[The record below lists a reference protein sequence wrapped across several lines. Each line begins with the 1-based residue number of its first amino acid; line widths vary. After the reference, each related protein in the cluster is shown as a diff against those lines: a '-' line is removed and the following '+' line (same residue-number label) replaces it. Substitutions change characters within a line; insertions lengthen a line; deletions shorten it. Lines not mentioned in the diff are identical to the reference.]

1 MRVIVEQLIN
11 LNEKLYLEFK
21 MEWYWLDKKPEMKE
35 WGEFLKD
42 FSALVNC
49 SPLHISGDKYLIIGV
64 NESESGDKRV
74 VDVDL
79 KRSGFNSFEDFKSKV
94 DEKISQF
101 FIFEKD
107 TPSYY
112 EIFQEKYNDKNIIYF
127 HIKPVMS
134 LMVLKK
140 DLQDKSRM
148 EKKGNVFIRELK
160 SNDDP
165 QVANASPAEIRELT
179 TRHEENTPSF
189 LNEINIGRSVDKTVR
204 LFLKKNGIFK
214 ESGHSKKKIWKDKI
228 LFEVYNLKSEFT
240 DDIDFIYLFRD
251 SNQTRTRDY
260 LLDNNIISS
269 DSKKYILIDDGLRK
283 DIVGIKL
290 KFSADGVYSLGQ
302 FALNYLYKDLLDD
315 DIFHDGKFRK
325 QKQVKNFIEPFTKYS
340 DDKNALVMLN
350 EWFLRS
356 SSPLMVVKGYGGV
369 GKTTLVKYFL
379 DEIYSSNRSKE
390 DGYKILFID
399 SKKIIDEISLKG
411 NIDNIFNFYDAY
423 ASIYEV
429 ENKFNKD
436 LLELSLDNG
445 SLLIV
450 VDGIDEVIA
459 KLNNKFDVRKFISSI
474 FESYIIGTAKTKIVL
489 TCRDYFWDANT
500 DEEYEISKIELN
512 PFTEELAKK
521 LFAKEYDLS
530 SKEFRKCVQYANEF
544 KFSPDKTDGEYVFI
558 PYILDVIMD
567 VVKQNRDLGYVS
579 KDDIDS
585 NLLNVELTDDY
596 FVGRICNREIE
607 KLNNISIDSQISIFM
622 RMAVQYNGYV
632 HDSNIKNI
640 FQDVGSEDIDEMIS
654 LFKGHPFISY
664 EHSSNLSSF
673 KYDFFEGFFVNLFI
687 CSFLINKEVKK
698 ASKEV
703 EDIICEHIKYNAS
716 FTDRITSRVDFND
729 DLELFVIEL
738 IDGYIEKIKEGDDF
752 KYRKIISSLTCI
764 LLSCAYKKNGS
775 STPKENA
782 DLLDSIFGSS
792 FDYLSIINLFGK
804 ENDKL
809 IFDFRGRSMRNVWFE
824 NYPFFWE
831 CKINEDTSFSNSTFK
846 HLEPRSGVKIAKVH
860 ERLFVKCDLSGI
872 KDILKSSGDSYN
884 KKETS
889 VRNEIKKI
897 FRLFDNGGTFK
908 EQKMEYIEKH
918 ANGIILKQL
927 VKKKV
932 ISPYKNP
939 KKPKIRQFK
948 VSDDFFDIIK
958 VLDQNGSCYEL
969 EKAVNLVGE

>member
-1 MRVIVEQLIN
+1 MKALIEQLIN
-11 LNEKLYLEFK
+11 LDEKLYLEFK
-21 MEWYWLDKKPEMKE
+21 MEWYWLDKKPDIKE

-49 SPLHISGDKYLIIGV
+49 SPSHISSDKYLLIGI

-79 KRSGFNSFEDFKSKV
+79 KRFGFSSIEEFKIKV
-94 DEKISQF
+94 DEKLAQF
-101 FIFEKD
+101 FTFEKE

-112 EIFQEKYNDKNIIYF
+112 EIIQEEYKGKNILYF

-160 SNDDP
+160 ANNEP
-165 QVANASPAEIRELT
+165 QVANASPVEIIELT
-179 TRHEENTPSF
+179 RRHEENTPS
-189 LNEINIGRSVDKTVR
+189 LLSEINIGKSIDKTVK

-214 ESGHSKKKIWKDKI
+214 ESGHAKKKIWKEKI

-251 SNQTRTRDY
+251 SNQVRTRDY
-260 LLDNNIISS
+260 LLENNIISS
-269 DSKKYILIDDGLRK
+269 DSKKYILIDDGLSK
-283 DIVGIKL
+283 DVTGIKS
-290 KFSADGVYSLGQ
+290 KFSANGVYSLGQ
-302 FALNYLYKDLLDD
+302 FALHYLYKDLLDE
-315 DIFHDGKFRK
+315 DIFHDGEFRK
-325 QKQVKNFIEPFTKYS
+325 QKQVKNFIEPFTKNS

-350 EWFLRS
+350 EWFSRS

-379 DEIYSSNRSKE
+379 DEIYSSNMKKE

-411 NIDNIFNFYDAY
+411 NIDNLFNFYDAH
-423 ASIYEV
+423 ASLYNI

-459 KLNNKFDVRKFISSI
+459 KLNSKFDVKKFISSI
-474 FESYIIGTAKTKIVL
+474 FENYIIGSAKTKIVL

-500 DEEYEISKIELN
+500 DEEYAISKIELN
-512 PFTEELAKK
+512 PFTEFLAKK
-521 LFAKEYDLS
+521 LFEKEYAS
-530 SKEFRKCVQYANEF
+530 NSKEFKKCVQYANEF
-544 KFSPDKTDGEYVFI
+544 KFSPDKTDGEHVFI

-567 VVKQNRDLGYVS
+567 VVKQSRDLGYVS

-596 FVGRICNREIE
+596 FIGRICNREIE
-607 KLNNISIDSQISIFM
+607 KLNNTSIDNQISIFM
-622 RMAVQYNGYV
+622 KMAVQYNGYV
-632 HDSNIKNI
+632 HDSNINSI
-640 FQDVGSEDIDEMIS
+640 FQSIEDSDIEEVVT

-664 EHSSNLSSF
+664 DHEAKLSSF
-673 KYDFFEGFFVNLFI
+673 KYDFFEDFFVNLFI
-687 CSFLINKEVKK
+687 CSFLINKTEKE
-698 ASKEV
+698 AS
-703 EDIICEHIKYNAS
+703 EDIENLICEHIKYNAS
-716 FTDRITSRVDFND
+716 FTDRIASRVNFND
-729 DLELFVIEL
+729 ELELFIIEL
-738 IDGYIEKIKEGDDF
+738 IDGYICKIKDADNF

-775 STPKENA
+775 STPEENTN
-782 DLLDSIFGSS
+782 LLDSIFGRS

-804 ENDKL
+804 ESDKL
-809 IFDFRGRSMRNVWFE
+809 IFDFRGRSMTNVWFE

-831 CKINEDTSFSNSTFK
+831 CKVNEETSFSNSTFK
-846 HLEPRSGVKIAKVH
+846 YLEPRNGVRIPKIH
-860 ERLFVKCDLSGI
+860 EKLFVKCDLSGI
-872 KDILKSSGDSYN
+872 KEILKSSDDNHN
-884 KKETS
+884 KKENS
-889 VRNEIKKI
+889 IRSDIIKI

-908 EQKMEYIEKH
+908 EQKKEYIEKH

-927 VKKKV
+927 IKKKV

-939 KKPKIRQFK
+939 KKPKINQLR

-969 EKAVNLVGE
+969 ERAVNLVSE